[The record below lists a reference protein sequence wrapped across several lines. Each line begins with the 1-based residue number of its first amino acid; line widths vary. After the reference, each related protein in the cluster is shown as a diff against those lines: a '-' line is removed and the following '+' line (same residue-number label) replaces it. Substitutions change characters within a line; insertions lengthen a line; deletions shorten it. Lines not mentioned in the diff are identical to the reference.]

1 MRNVKAGFVGFG
13 EVNTPAEI
21 IQKKVSGAETAL
33 KELDFDLLR
42 TDPVSDDP
50 RGREAERAVRELNK
64 EEFDLLVVCI
74 AGWIPSWA
82 VIRITSEF
90 AHKPMLLW
98 GLTGYTRD
106 GRLVTTADQAGTTA
120 LRKVFEDLGYRFK
133 YVYESPGAKPKLEQ
147 IRSFAAAAR
156 AERLLKEAKVGMMGY
171 RDMRLYGTLFDGP
184 SLKATTG
191 VEIEFFE
198 MLEMVQR
205 SEKLDPAEVD
215 KVVRSMETNWQ
226 FEKKAQAETLEKA
239 ARYFLAVRDITAE
252 NGYQA
257 VSLIDVDGMKK
268 LLEYPPAPIFM
279 LLGEQLGVCT
289 IPENDS
295 LGAVTQLMVKTLTG
309 QIAPYFEFYELF
321 EDRMLMGV
329 PDFVPSEIVE
339 GRVTVLPT
347 AFGGFAEG
355 ILNVSKVKTGPVTLS
370 RLTASGDRYSLHAI
384 TANAQAPR
392 SWEEAG
398 WQPPAPQL
406 PSLEIVPDIPVEA
419 FAQKVLS
426 QHYILAYG
434 DITRELADL
443 CALLGIGAYREP
455 WIAAAGFSS
464 RQTGKVKAR
473 DLP

>member
-21 IQKKVSGAETAL
+21 ISRKVGEAEKLL
-33 KELDFDLLR
+33 KDLGIDLVR

-50 RGREAERAVRELNK
+50 QGQQAQRAVQELKREQ
-64 EEFDLLVVCI
+64 FDLLVVCI

-90 AHKPMLLW
+90 ADKPMLLW
-98 GLTGYTRD
+98 GLTGYTQG
-106 GRLVTTADQAGTTA
+106 GRLITTADQAGTSA

-133 YVYESPGAKPKLEQ
+133 YVYESPGGKPKLEQ
-147 IRSFAAAAR
+147 ISSFAAAAR
-156 AERLLKEAKVGMMGY
+156 AESLLKRAKVGMMGY
-171 RDMRLYGTLFDGP
+171 RDMRLYGTMFDGT
-184 SLKATTG
+184 SVKARTG
-191 VEIEFFE
+191 VEVECFE

-205 SEKLDPAEVD
+205 SEKLQPSEVEA
-215 KVVRSMETNWQ
+215 VIREMEKNWH
-226 FEKKAQAETLEKA
+226 FEKKAQAQTLDKA

-252 NGYQA
+252 RIYDA

-279 LLGEQLGVCT
+279 LLGEQLRVCT
-289 IPENDS
+289 IPENDA
-295 LGAVTQLMVKTLTG
+295 LGAITQLFVKFTTG
-309 QIAPYFEFYELF
+309 QIAPYFEFYEFF

-329 PDFVPSEIVE
+329 PDFVPSEVVE
-339 GRVTVLPT
+339 GKVKVLPT

-355 ILNVSKVKTGPVTLS
+355 LLNVSKVKTGRITLS
-370 RLTASGDRYSLHAI
+370 RLTAAGDRYSLHMI
-384 TANAQAPR
+384 TGQALEPR

-406 PSLEIVPDIPVEA
+406 PSLEILPDIPVEE

-426 QHYILAYG
+426 QHYIVAYE
-434 DITRELADL
+434 DITQELTDL
-443 CALLGIGAYREP
+443 CRLLGIGMY
-455 WIAAAGFSS
+455 
-464 RQTGKVKAR
+464 
-473 DLP
+473 

>member
-13 EVNTPAEI
+13 EVNTPVEI
-21 IQKKVSGAETAL
+21 IRKKVGEAVKLLEDL
-33 KELDFDLLR
+33 GLDLLR

-50 RGREAERAVRELNK
+50 KGAEAERAVRELK
-64 EEFDLLVVCI
+64 KQEFDLLIICI

-82 VIRITSEF
+82 VIRITGEF

-98 GLTGYTRD
+98 GLTGYTQG

-133 YVYESPGAKPKLEQ
+133 YVYESPGAKPKLEA

-156 AERLLKEAKVGMMGY
+156 AESLLKQAKVGMMGY
-171 RDMRLYGTLFDGP
+171 RDMRLYGTMFDGP
-184 SLKATTG
+184 SLKARTG
-191 VEIEFFE
+191 AEVEFFE

-205 SEKLDPAEVD
+205 SEKLDPSAVQEVIRD
-215 KVVRSMETNWQ
+215 METNWQ
-226 FEKKAQAETLEKA
+226 FENKAQAQTLEKA
-239 ARYFLAVRDITAE
+239 ARYFLAVRDITTE
-252 NGYQA
+252 RGYDA

-268 LLEYPPAPIFM
+268 LLEYPPAPVFM
-279 LLGEQLGVCT
+279 LLGEQLRVCT
-289 IPENDS
+289 IPENDT
-295 LGAVTQLMVKTLTG
+295 LGAITQLMVKFVSG

-329 PDFVPSEIVE
+329 PDFVPSEVVE
-339 GRVTVLPT
+339 GKVKVLPT

-355 ILNVSKVKTGPVTLS
+355 ILNVSKVRTGKVTLS
-370 RLTASGDRYSLHAI
+370 RLTAAGDRYSLHMV
-384 TANAQAPR
+384 TAEAVTPR

-398 WQPPAPQL
+398 WQPPAPLL
-406 PSLEIVPDIPVEA
+406 PSLEIVPDIPVEE

-434 DITRELADL
+434 DVTRELKDL
-443 CALLGIGAYREP
+443 CNLLGIGMY
-455 WIAAAGFSS
+455 
-464 RQTGKVKAR
+464 
-473 DLP
+473 

>member
-1 MRNVKAGFVGFG
+1 MRKVKAGFVGFG

-21 IQKKVSGAETAL
+21 IRKKVSEAEKLL
-33 KELDFDLLR
+33 KELDFELVR

-50 RGREAERAVRELNK
+50 QGLEAERAVRELKK
-64 EEFDLLVVCI
+64 EESDLLVVCI

-82 VIRITSEF
+82 VIKVTAEF

-98 GLTGYTRD
+98 GLTAYTQG

-147 IRSFAAAAR
+147 IRSFATAAR
-156 AERLLKEAKVGMMGY
+156 AESLLRQAKVGMMGY
-171 RDMRLYGTLFDGP
+171 RDMKLYGTMFDGP
-184 SLKATTG
+184 SLKARTG
-191 VEIEFFE
+191 LEIEFFE
-198 MLEMVQR
+198 MLEVVQR
-205 SEKLDPAEVD
+205 SEKLDPADVD
-215 KVVRSMETNWQ
+215 KVIQDMETNWQ
-226 FEKKAQAETLEKA
+226 FEKKAQKQTLEKA
-239 ARYFLAVRDITAE
+239 ARYFLAVRDIISE
-252 NGYQA
+252 RGYHA

-268 LLEYPPAPIFM
+268 LLEFPPAPIFM

-289 IPENDS
+289 IPENDT
-295 LGAVTQLMVKTLTG
+295 LGAVTQLMVKYLTD

-339 GRVTVLPT
+339 GKVKVLPT
-347 AFGGFAEG
+347 VFGDFAEG
-355 ILNVSKVKTGPVTLS
+355 ILNISKVKTGKVTLS
-370 RLTASGDRYSLHAI
+370 RLTATGDRYSLHLT
-384 TANAQAPR
+384 TAEAVTPR
-392 SWEEAG
+392 WWEEAG

-406 PSLEIVPDIPVEA
+406 PSLEIVPDIPVEG

-434 DITRELADL
+434 DITGELVDL
-443 CALLGIGAYREP
+443 CKLLGIGMY
-455 WIAAAGFSS
+455 
-464 RQTGKVKAR
+464 
-473 DLP
+473 

>member
-1 MRNVKAGFVGFG
+1 MRKVKAGFVGFG
-13 EVNTPAEI
+13 EVNTPAELI
-21 IQKKVSGAETAL
+21 RSKAASAEKLL
-33 KELDFDLLR
+33 KELDMELVR

-50 RGREAERAVRELNK
+50 KGAEALRAVSELK
-64 EEFDLLVVCI
+64 REEFDLLVVCL

-82 VIRITSEF
+82 VIRITAEF

-98 GLTGYTRD
+98 GLTGSMQG

-156 AERLLKEAKVGMMGY
+156 AESLLRHSRIGMMGY
-171 RDMRLYGTLFDGP
+171 RDMRLYGTMFDGS
-184 SLKATTG
+184 SLKARAG
-191 VEIEFFE
+191 VEVECFE

-205 SEKLDPAEVD
+205 SDRLDPAAVQEVI
-215 KVVRSMETNWQ
+215 RGMESGWQ
-226 FEKKAQAETLEKA
+226 FEKKAKRETLEKA

-252 NGYQA
+252 RGYEA
-257 VSLIDVDGMKK
+257 LSLIDVDGMKK
-268 LLEYPPAPIFM
+268 LLQFPPAPIFM
-279 LLGEQLGVCT
+279 LLGEQLGVCAV
-289 IPENDS
+289 PENDT
-295 LGAVTQLMVKTLTG
+295 LGAVTQLMVKFTSG

-329 PDFVPSEIVE
+329 PDFVPTEVVE
-339 GRVTVLPT
+339 GKVKVLPT

-355 ILNVSKVKTGPVTLS
+355 ILNISKVKTGKITLS
-370 RLTASGDRYSLHAI
+370 RLTASGDRYSLHMI
-384 TANAQAPR
+384 TGQALAPR

-406 PSLEIVPDIPVEA
+406 PSLEIVPDIPVEE

-443 CALLGIGAYREP
+443 CRLLGIGMY
-455 WIAAAGFSS
+455 
-464 RQTGKVKAR
+464 
-473 DLP
+473 

>member
-1 MRNVKAGFVGFG
+1 MQRISKEKNMRNTKAGFVGFG

-21 IQKKVSGAETAL
+21 ISKKVAGAEKL
-33 KELDFDLLR
+33 LEDLGLDLVR

-50 RGREAERAVRELNK
+50 KGAEAERAIRELKK

-82 VIRITSEF
+82 VIRITAEF

-98 GLTGYTRD
+98 GLTGYTQG

-133 YVYESPGAKPKLEQ
+133 YVYESPGVKPKLEP

-156 AERLLKEAKVGMMGY
+156 AESLLKQAKVGMMGY
-171 RDMRLYGTLFDGP
+171 RDMRLYGTMFDGP
-184 SLKATTG
+184 SLKACTG
-191 VEIEFFE
+191 LEVECFE

-205 SEKLDPAEVD
+205 SEKLDPSAVQEVIRD
-215 KVVRSMETNWQ
+215 MEKNWQ
-226 FEKKAQAETLEKA
+226 FQKKAQAQTLEKA
-239 ARYFLAVRDITAE
+239 ARYFLAVRDITTERSYGAI
-252 NGYQA
+252 
-257 VSLIDVDGMKK
+257 SLIDVDGMKK

-289 IPENDS
+289 IPENDT
-295 LGAVTQLMVKTLTG
+295 LGAVTQLFVKFLSG

-329 PDFVPSEIVE
+329 PDFVPSEVVD
-339 GRVTVLPT
+339 GAVKVLPT

-355 ILNVSKVKTGPVTLS
+355 ILNVSKVKTGKVTLA
-370 RLTASGDRYSLHAI
+370 RLTASGNRYSLHMI
-384 TANAQAPR
+384 TAEAEAPR

-398 WQPPAPQL
+398 WRPPAPQV
-406 PSLEIVPDIPVEA
+406 PSLEIVPDIPVEE

-434 DITRELADL
+434 DITRELTDL
-443 CALLGIGAYREP
+443 CKLLGIGMY
-455 WIAAAGFSS
+455 
-464 RQTGKVKAR
+464 
-473 DLP
+473 

>member
-21 IQKKVSGAETAL
+21 ISRKVGEAEKLL
-33 KELDFDLLR
+33 KDLGIDLVR

-50 RGREAERAVRELNK
+50 HGQQAQRAVQELKREQ
-64 EEFDLLVVCI
+64 FDLLVVCI

-90 AHKPMLLW
+90 ADKPMLLW
-98 GLTGYTRD
+98 GLTGYTQG
-106 GRLVTTADQAGTTA
+106 GRLITTADQAGTSA

-133 YVYESPGAKPKLEQ
+133 YVYESPGGKPKLEQ
-147 IRSFAAAAR
+147 ISSFAAAAR
-156 AERLLKEAKVGMMGY
+156 AESLLKRAKVGMMGY
-171 RDMRLYGTLFDGP
+171 RDMRLYGTMFDGT
-184 SLKATTG
+184 SVKARTG
-191 VEIEFFE
+191 VEVECFE

-205 SEKLDPAEVD
+205 SEKLQPSEVEA
-215 KVVRSMETNWQ
+215 VIREMEKNWH
-226 FEKKAQAETLEKA
+226 FEKKAQAQTLDKA

-252 NGYQA
+252 RIYDA

-279 LLGEQLGVCT
+279 LLGEQLNVCT
-289 IPENDS
+289 IPENDA
-295 LGAVTQLMVKTLTG
+295 LGAITQLFVKFTTG
-309 QIAPYFEFYELF
+309 QIAPYFEFYEFF

-329 PDFVPSEIVE
+329 PDFVPSEVVE
-339 GRVTVLPT
+339 GKVKVLPT

-355 ILNVSKVKTGPVTLS
+355 LLNVSKVKTGRITLS
-370 RLTASGDRYSLHAI
+370 RLTAAGDRYSLHMI
-384 TANAQAPR
+384 TGQALEPR

-406 PSLEIVPDIPVEA
+406 PSLEILPDIPVEE

-426 QHYILAYG
+426 QHYIVAYG
-434 DITRELADL
+434 DITQELTDL
-443 CALLGIGAYREP
+443 CRLLGIGMY
-455 WIAAAGFSS
+455 
-464 RQTGKVKAR
+464 
-473 DLP
+473 

>member
-13 EVNTPAEI
+13 EVNTPVEI
-21 IQKKVSGAETAL
+21 IRKKVGEAVKLLEDL
-33 KELDFDLLR
+33 GLDLLR

-50 RGREAERAVRELNK
+50 KGAEAERAVRELK
-64 EEFDLLVVCI
+64 KQEFDLLIICI

-82 VIRITSEF
+82 VIRITGEF

-98 GLTGYTRD
+98 GLTGYTQG

-133 YVYESPGAKPKLEQ
+133 YVYESPGAKPKLEA

-156 AERLLKEAKVGMMGY
+156 AESLLKQAKVGMMGY
-171 RDMRLYGTLFDGP
+171 RDMRLYGTMFDGP
-184 SLKATTG
+184 SLKARTG
-191 VEIEFFE
+191 AEVEFFE

-205 SEKLDPAEVD
+205 SEKLDPSAVQEVIRD
-215 KVVRSMETNWQ
+215 METNWQ
-226 FEKKAQAETLEKA
+226 FENKAQAQTLEKA
-239 ARYFLAVRDITAE
+239 ARYFLAVRDITTE
-252 NGYQA
+252 RGYDA

-268 LLEYPPAPIFM
+268 LLEYPPAPVFM

-289 IPENDS
+289 IPENDT
-295 LGAVTQLMVKTLTG
+295 LGAITQLMVKFVSG

-329 PDFVPSEIVE
+329 PDFVPSEVVE
-339 GRVTVLPT
+339 GKVKVLPT

-355 ILNVSKVKTGPVTLS
+355 ILNVSKVRTGKVTLS
-370 RLTASGDRYSLHAI
+370 RLTAAGDRYSLHMV
-384 TANAQAPR
+384 TAEAVTPR

-398 WQPPAPQL
+398 WQPPAPLL
-406 PSLEIVPDIPVEA
+406 PSLEIVPDIPVEE

-434 DITRELADL
+434 DVTRELKDL
-443 CALLGIGAYREP
+443 CNLLGIGMY
-455 WIAAAGFSS
+455 
-464 RQTGKVKAR
+464 
-473 DLP
+473 

>member
-1 MRNVKAGFVGFG
+1 MRKVKVGFVGFG
-13 EVNTPAEI
+13 EVNIPAEI
-21 IQKKVSGAETAL
+21 IHKKVGEAEKML
-33 KELDFDLLR
+33 EDLDLELVR

-50 RGREAERAVRELNK
+50 KGAEAQRAIRELKK

-82 VIRITSEF
+82 VIRVTAEF

-98 GLTGYTRD
+98 GLTGYTQG

-147 IRSFAAAAR
+147 IRSFAGAAR
-156 AERLLKEAKVGMMGY
+156 AERLLKQAKVGMMGY
-171 RDMRLYGTLFDGP
+171 RDMKLYGTMFDGT
-184 SLKATTG
+184 SLKARTG
-191 VEIEFFE
+191 LEIECFE

-205 SEKLDPAEVD
+205 SEKVDPSEVEE
-215 KVVRSMETNWQ
+215 VIQAMEKNWQ
-226 FEKKAQAETLEKA
+226 FEKKAQRQTLQKA
-239 ARYFLAVRDITAE
+239 ARYFLAVRDITTE
-252 NGYQA
+252 RGYEA
-257 VSLIDVDGMKK
+257 ISLIDVDGMKK

-279 LLGEQLGVCT
+279 LLGERLGVCT
-289 IPENDS
+289 IPENDT
-295 LGAVTQLMVKTLTG
+295 LGAVTQLMVKYLTG

-329 PDFVPSEIVE
+329 PDFVPSEVVE
-339 GRVTVLPT
+339 GNVKVLPT

-355 ILNVSKVKTGPVTLS
+355 ILNISRVKTGKVTLS
-370 RLTASGDRYSLHAI
+370 RLTATGDRYSLHLV
-384 TANAQAPR
+384 TAEAVAPR

-406 PSLEIVPDIPVEA
+406 PSLEILPDIPVEE

-434 DITRELADL
+434 NITRELLDL
-443 CALLGIGAYREP
+443 CKLLGIGMY
-455 WIAAAGFSS
+455 
-464 RQTGKVKAR
+464 
-473 DLP
+473 

>member
-1 MRNVKAGFVGFG
+1 METNMRKVKAGFVGFG

-21 IQKKVSGAETAL
+21 ISKKVGEAQKLLEDL
-33 KELDFDLLR
+33 GLDLVR
-42 TDPVSDDP
+42 TEPVSDDP
-50 RGREAERAVRELNK
+50 QGQQAQRAVRELK
-64 EEFDLLVVCI
+64 REEFDLLVVCI

-82 VIRITSEF
+82 VIRITAEF

-98 GLTGYTRD
+98 GLTGYTRG

-133 YVYESPGAKPKLEQ
+133 YVYESPGAKPKLEE

-156 AERLLKEAKVGMMGY
+156 AESLLKLAKVGMMGY
-171 RDMRLYGTLFDGP
+171 RDMKLYGTMFDGP
-184 SLKATTG
+184 SLKARTG
-191 VEIEFFE
+191 IEVECFE

-205 SEKLDPAEVD
+205 SERLDPSAVQTVIRE
-215 KVVRSMETNWQ
+215 METNWQ
-226 FEKKAQAETLEKA
+226 FESKAKRQTLEKA
-239 ARYFLAVRDITAE
+239 ARYFLAVRDITTE
-252 NGYQA
+252 RGYGA

-289 IPENDS
+289 IPENDT
-295 LGAVTQLMVKTLTG
+295 LGAVTQLFVKFTTG

-329 PDFVPSEIVE
+329 PDFVPSEVVE
-339 GRVTVLPT
+339 GGVTVLPT

-355 ILNVSKVKTGPVTLS
+355 LLNVSKVKTGRITLS
-370 RLTASGDRYSLHAI
+370 RLTAAGDRYSLHMI
-384 TANAQAPR
+384 TADAVAPR

-406 PSLEIVPDIPVEA
+406 PSLEIIPDIPVED
-419 FAQKVLS
+419 FARKVLS
-426 QHYILAYG
+426 QHYIVAYG
-434 DITRELADL
+434 DITRELMDL
-443 CALLGIGAYREP
+443 CQLLGIGMY
-455 WIAAAGFSS
+455 
-464 RQTGKVKAR
+464 
-473 DLP
+473 